1 MHEPDPALVRRAC
14 DGDAEA
20 FDEIV
25 RTLRAPVVRYVDHL
39 VRDRALAEDVAQET
53 FVRCYRN
60 LERYEFQGRFTTWLV
75 QIARNAGIDAI
86 RARDRYARAW
96 QRAAAPA
103 PPSDP
108 TVRAEIRAA
117 LASLPT
123 RLREPL
129 LLVEVAGLTYSEA
142 AEVLRIP
149 AGTVKSRVFHA
160 RRQLARWLQAEDDHA
175 L

>member
-1 MHEPDPALVRRAC
+1 MHEPDPALVRRAR
-14 DGDAEA
+14 DGDAAA

-39 VRDRALAEDVAQET
+39 VRDRALAEDVTQET

-75 QIARNAGIDAI
+75 QIARNAGIDAM
-86 RARDRYARAW
+86 RARDRHTRAW
-96 QRAAAPA
+96 QRVAPPAPA
-103 PPSDP
+103 TDP
-108 TVRAEIRAA
+108 AVRAEIRAA

-129 LLVEVAGLTYSEA
+129 LLVEVTGLTYAEA
-142 AEVLRIP
+142 GEVLRIP
-149 AGTVKSRVFHA
+149 PGTVKSRVFHA
-160 RRQLARWLQAEDDHA
+160 RRRLARWMQAEDDRA